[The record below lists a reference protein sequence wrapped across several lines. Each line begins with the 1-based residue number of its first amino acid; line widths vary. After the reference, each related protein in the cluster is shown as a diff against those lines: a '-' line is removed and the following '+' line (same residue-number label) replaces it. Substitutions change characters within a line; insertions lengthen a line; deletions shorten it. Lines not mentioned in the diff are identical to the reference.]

1 MRRGNVAHCGRS
13 FPASHRNYIGPRE
26 WGGPAL
32 RRTDVVLHGI
42 AASVPAPAGPGTGST
57 IQWSQTPRDP
67 DSSIHRPGWEIV
79 VLESV
84 CTFQYGAPL
93 WLSNRALV
101 SESTGG

>member
-1 MRRGNVAHCGRS
+1 MRRGSVAHCGRS
-13 FPASHRNYIGPRE
+13 FPASHRNYIGPRK
-26 WGGPAL
+26 WGGRAL
-32 RRTDVVLHGI
+32 RRTDVALHGI
-42 AASVPAPAGPGTGST
+42 TASEPAPADPGKGST
-57 IQWSQTPRDP
+57 FQDFQVEGDP
-67 DSSIHRPGWEIV
+67 DSSKQQPGWEFV